1 MKKIILLLS
10 VIVCQ
15 HSFGSNIVEIL
26 PLTNKIIVVH
36 FDDGYIQHH
45 TSGQPRNADY
55 AVVSPLNTIL
65 ASQLNSY
72 FISSSNDPYY
82 SNPLNPLEIGRKTKG
97 TDFAIGCESTGFL
110 PVFNNDGCVN
120 STVDNAKEHWV
131 YLFLPQAMIEG
142 KTYSINTGNLAVNSN
157 SFSFLYNSKT
167 LRSEA
172 VHVNQ
177 IGYSTTATQKFG
189 YVYSWLGDK
198 GGLDLAPFSGNTFK
212 LINTTTNTVSF
223 TGTLTFRKDK
233 NTLETAQF
241 GDTPNGNFN
250 GADVY
255 ECDFSNFNT
264 IGDYVLSV
272 DGIGISFPF
281 KISCDATRDPFKY
294 VMQGLYQNRSGIALT
309 GSYVQNRPAPH
320 NVQTTPGFAGKLK
333 YTTTKWCDVSNSD
346 SSMDDK
352 PLWEAG
358 FVGDLTD
365 TWGWYQDAGDWDGY
379 LRHMK
384 VPTYLMFLYE
394 NNKDS
399 FTDGELQIPES
410 GNGQPDILDEARW
423 LPRFYKR
430 LKDELV
436 AKGWGTGGVGGSR
449 IMGDLW
455 GNDESPEGNGR
466 PSWQDTTRT
475 WIVSGEDAFAT
486 YWYAAT
492 AAHYAICLQKA
503 GVTDVENINWQ
514 QEAINAYI
522 WAQANSGP
530 NDICQEYNIKDLR
543 MYAASSLYKLTGIQ
557 SYNTQFVTDF
567 NASAI
572 PTDYVELFDS
582 KAYGSWQYAT
592 LPSNL
597 STNSTVLQKAL
608 SSIEATAEFTLLDY
622 NVSQRAC
629 RWSGNFYFPMLVG
642 QATTPLIGEGAMAAL
657 ILKNSKPA
665 KAAQFK
671 EALFNTADYFLGN
684 NPLNMTYI
692 TGLGERNPVGIF
704 HQDSWYSISG
714 GVRRGI
720 VPYGA
725 WRADYSGYF
734 GWWRYEWPATTTYPD
749 YQSFPGHERWFDQ
762 RNSPL
767 GCEFTIDQTNL
778 MSAFVYGSLLCNNQP
793 TLNNSGFTTIQNKTL
808 FAYPNPSKKEI
819 TISGEK
825 LNNQM
830 AKVSN
835 TLGQVF
841 EIEMIN
847 NKINLENL
855 QNGLYFINLLDNNAE
870 LKSIKLIK
878 Q

>member
-1 MKKIILLLS
+1 MKKIILLVFVL
-10 VIVCQ
+10 VYQ
-15 HSFGSNIVEIL
+15 HSFGSDIVSVL
-26 PLTNKIIVVH
+26 PLTNRIIVVH

-45 TSGQPRNADY
+45 ASGQPRDADF
-55 AVVSPLNTIL
+55 AVVLPLNTIL
-65 ASQLNSY
+65 ASQLNAY
-72 FISSSNDPYY
+72 FISSSNDLFY
-82 SNPLNPLEIGRKTKG
+82 SNSLNPLEIGRKTKG
-97 TDFAIGCESTGFL
+97 TDFAIKCEGSGFL
-110 PVFNNDGCVN
+110 PVFNNEGCLN
-120 STVDNAKEHWV
+120 TSVDNAKEHWV
-131 YLFLPQAMIEG
+131 YLFLPQAMVEG
-142 KTYSINTGNLAVNSN
+142 KTYTLNTGTLAVNSN
-157 SFSFLYNSKT
+157 SFSFTYNSKT

-198 GGLDLAPFSGNTFK
+198 GSLDLTSFAGNSFK
-212 LINTTTNTVSF
+212 LVNTATNAVAF

-233 NTLETAQF
+233 NNVETGQF
-241 GDTPNGNFN
+241 NDTPNGNFI

-255 ECDFSNFNT
+255 ECDFSSFNT
-264 IGDYVLSV
+264 VGDYVLAV
-272 DGIGISFPF
+272 DGIGCSFPF
-281 KISCDATRDPFKY
+281 KISCDATRDPFKA
-294 VMQGLYQNRSGIALT
+294 VMQGMYQNRSGIALV
-309 GSYVQNRPAPH
+309 GDYVQNRPAPH

-333 YTTTKWCDVSNSD
+333 YTSTKWCAVSNSD
-346 SSMDDK
+346 AAESDK

-394 NNKDS
+394 NNKES
-399 FTDGELQIPES
+399 FSDGELQIPES

-455 GNDESPEGNGR
+455 GSDESPEGNGR

-514 QEAINAYI
+514 QEAINAYT
-522 WAQANSGP
+522 WAQANSGS
-530 NDICQEYNIKDLR
+530 NAICQEYNIKDLR
-543 MYAASSLYKLTGIQ
+543 MYAAASLYKLTGIQ
-557 SYNTQFVTDF
+557 SYNTQFISDF

-572 PTDYVELFDS
+572 PTDYVELFDA

-597 STNSTVLQKAL
+597 STNATVLQKAL
-608 SSIEATAEFTLLDY
+608 SAIEATAEFTLLDY

-629 RWSGNFYFPMLVG
+629 RWSGNYYFPMLVG
-642 QATTPLIGEGAMAAL
+642 QATTPLIGEGVMASF

-671 EALFNTADYFLGN
+671 EALFNTSDYFLGN

-704 HQDSWYSISG
+704 HMDSWYSTSG
-714 GVRRGI
+714 GVRKGI

-725 WRADYSGYF
+725 WRSDYSGYF

-778 MSAFVYGSLLCNNQP
+778 MSAFVYGSLLCQSA
-793 TLNNSGFTTIQNKTL
+793 TLATTSVSNSIENEKIYL
-808 FAYPNPSKKEI
+808 YPNPSNKEVSVFGRNFENQTIKI
-819 TISGEK
+819 TSI
-825 LNNQM
+825 
-830 AKVSN
+830 
-835 TLGQVF
+835 LGQVF
-841 EIEMIN
+841 YSELTN
-847 NKINLENL
+847 NKINVENL
-855 QNGLYFINLLDNNAE
+855 ASGLYIINIYDANKNKKS
-870 LKSIKLIK
+870 LKFIK